1 MLCHILMIMGELRF
15 SEKEGFYQIA
25 FAALS
30 GRSSKSKT
38 SPVIIASKQ
47 KTSKKDDN
55 RCNMSNQLCSARQ
68 PSKQDS
74 SSGPIERTACH
85 SFFASSRPTVVHL
98 FEGSGWYSSTWQ
110 TKLIKYIIIL
120 LQATLINHTRK
131 LVHFQIITSD
141 L

>member
-1 MLCHILMIMGELRF
+1 MRRIL
-15 SEKEGFYQIA
+15 
-25 FAALS
+25 
-30 GRSSKSKT
+30 
-38 SPVIIASKQ
+38 
-47 KTSKKDDN
+47 TSKKDDN
-55 RCNMSNQLCSARQ
+55 RCNLSNHSCSARQ

-120 LQATLINHTRK
+120 LQASLINHTRK
-131 LVHFQIITSD
+131 LVHYKQSPQICRSVSHHNRRSASCSLLVSCPTRLSSSWWWRPQIAPFEKCSI
-141 L
+141 